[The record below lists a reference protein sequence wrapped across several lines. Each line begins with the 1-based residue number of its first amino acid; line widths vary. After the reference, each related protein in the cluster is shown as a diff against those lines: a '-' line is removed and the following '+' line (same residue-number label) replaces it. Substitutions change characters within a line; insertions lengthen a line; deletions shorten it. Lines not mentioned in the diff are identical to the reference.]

1 MASFV
6 TLEAAKKAHIIIDAS
21 ALDLFCLCN
30 ARYNYRYNLRRGLP
44 VIQKNRSLD
53 KGSLTH
59 EGYKV
64 YYELLKNGE
73 PFKQRL
79 EAMKQKIRL
88 VSSNPL
94 ESNMDAEEVEI
105 LLRTL
110 QQNLEFWQWED
121 ENLEILAVE
130 QPFADILF
138 EDDEVKI
145 ILSGQIDLLVNKP
158 PLNGSAAYSNL
169 PVDHKTYSR
178 DSPVGELSNQ
188 FMNYASAVDSNYIV
202 INRIGLQSMDVKNPL
217 SPDEKYK
224 RLPLSYDSE
233 ILQQWRDN
241 VRDIILEQYVS
252 CVASGIWPM
261 NFTSC
266 LKFNRLCE
274 YYDVCKTSGKNNQK
288 FKLENNYV
296 DTDPW
301 DVTKK
306 MEEQ

>member
-1 MASFV
+1 MSELL
-6 TLEAAKKAHIIIDAS
+6 TPTKKAHIIIDAS

-53 KGSLTH
+53 RGSLTH

-64 YYELLKNGE
+64 YYEMLKDGE
-73 PFKQRL
+73 VFAKRI
-79 EAMKQKIRL
+79 EAMKTR
-88 VSSNPL
+88 VRATASNPL
-94 ESNMDAEEVEI
+94 ESNMDTEEVEV
-105 LLRTL
+105 LLRIL

-121 ENLEILAVE
+121 ENLEVLAVE

-158 PLNGSAAYSNL
+158 ALAGSAAYSNL
-169 PVDHKTYSR
+169 PIDHKTYSR
-178 DSPVGELSNQ
+178 DSIVGELSNQ
-188 FMNYASAVDSNYIV
+188 FMNYASAVNSSYIV
-202 INRIGLQSMDVKNPL
+202 INRIGLQSMDTKNPM
-217 SPDEKYK
+217 SPDQKFK
-224 RLPLSYDSE
+224 RLPLSYDPDL
-233 ILQQWRDN
+233 LQQWKNN
-241 VRDIILEQYVS
+241 VKDIILEQYVS
-252 CVASGIWPM
+252 CIASGKWPM

-274 YYDVCKTSGKNNQK
+274 YYDICKTSGKENQL
-288 FKLENNYV
+288 FKLESNYV

-301 DVTKK
+301 DVTAK
-306 MEEQ
+306 MRDE